1 MLNVE
6 NVGYYA
12 QKDRVKSVKIHEYN
26 KTMRNLCKRR
36 LTDTKANVNI
46 GLINDNKS

>member
-1 MLNVE
+1 MLTLLMLNVE

-26 KTMRNLCKRR
+26 KTMRNLCKTTIDRH
-36 LTDTKANVNI
+36 
-46 GLINDNKS
+46 KSKC

>member
-12 QKDRVKSVKIHEYN
+12 QKDRAKSVKIYEYN
-26 KTMRNLCKRR
+26 KTMRDLCKMTIDRY
-36 LTDTKANVNI
+36 
-46 GLINDNKS
+46 KSKC